1 MKKSRYFPFERNRYF
16 YGKLLTVRDFESE
29 QKYFN
34 DKRRML
40 NRLLHGSGVVTGL
53 QVIAVDD
60 KSVSV
65 EMGAAIDALGR
76 EVIVPSPVTLKLSM
90 VEGFTNN
97 EYAKNVYLCI
107 AYDEKG
113 KEPVHSVGNQSV
125 RTDEVSEYNRVLEG
139 YRLFVKEEAPD
150 PTSFGLGSLAEETC
164 VLYQDGQV
172 RVLQTTPRYVNPGEL
187 FEVELRIEKTLQ
199 TAKLFL
205 DFDILAS
212 NLTPADGGKVTFEEP
227 QDSQETEY
235 VIRYA
240 VRAGSVANV
249 AGMLAPRKDTSSL
262 RFGDRQ
268 ANLGAGEANTV
279 TIIDGSVRKRLLDD
293 YFNRTLDAA
302 LESPSD
308 PCIYLARIGLL
319 QVGPTY
325 MIEKV
330 EPVPFDEYVYST
342 QLMRKLERNA
352 FADAPSPAGLAHV
365 AGGGS
370 GGGLSLAWN
379 APAGPVAD
387 ASSGDEPSHADAAHA
402 AGELAGAALEAAAA
416 AAPAPA
422 SFAALT
428 DGGMRTGVAEIVVA
442 ANRVS
447 VSPFGRNNKLNY
459 VTDEIEHGLG
469 TGNVYIMTG
478 IEEEPD
484 NHITNMLGSSE
495 KVYYGTSDVFKD
507 TQHESAFSSVS
518 IGTIAYPRNGTFRI
532 GIKLQHATDAGKVR
546 IRWWAFRQPPT
557 VAATLQEHGLPSFP
571 GGPDGLIGGAEP
583 ESAAGK
589 EEA

>member
-125 RTDEVSEYNRVLEG
+125 RSDEVSEYNRVLEG

-212 NLTPADGGKVTFEEP
+212 NLSPADGGKVTFEEP

-240 VRAGSVANV
+240 VQAGGVANV
-249 AGMLAPRKDTSSL
+249 SGMLAPRKETSSL

-268 ANLGAGEANTV
+268 VNLGAGEANSV
-279 TIIDGSVRKRLLDD
+279 AIIDGSVRKRLLDD

-319 QVGPTY
+319 QMGPTY

-342 QLMRKLERNA
+342 QLLKKLER
-352 FADAPSPAGLAHV
+352 FGEADAPAAG
-365 AGGGS
+365 
-370 GGGLSLAWN
+370 GGGLSLAWS
-379 APAGPVAD
+379 APAEPA
-387 ASSGDEPSHADAAHA
+387 ASSAAVEPSRTDAAHA

-416 AAPAPA
+416 AAHAPVA
-422 SFAALT
+422 PAALT
-428 DGGMRTGVAEIVVA
+428 DGGGVRTGVAEISVA
-442 ANRVS
+442 GNRGS
-447 VSPFGRNNKLNY
+447 VSPFGRSNKLNY
-459 VTDEIEHGLG
+459 VTEEIEHGLG

-495 KVYYGTSDVFKD
+495 KVFYGASDVFKD
-507 TQHESAFSSVS
+507 TQHESAFNSVS
-518 IGTIAYPRNGTFRI
+518 IGTIAYPRKGTFRI

-546 IRWWAFRQPPT
+546 VRWWAFRQQPT
-557 VAATLQEHGLPSFP
+557 LAATLQEHGLPSFP
-571 GGPDGLIGGAEP
+571 GGPNGLIGGAADP
-583 ESAAGK
+583 EAAAGK
-589 EEA
+589 EDA